1 MTPVDPGPR
10 PADDVPDPGPPP
22 PPSGP
27 GARGAA
33 GRAPRLAGRL
43 DAADVGGWRST
54 LGQGLVLARW
64 TAAELVAQRIDGF
77 AWIAWAAGATGLALF
92 GLSVPVDPGWPLI
105 ALGVLLVAGAVVGR
119 LGLAIAAWI
128 VRRLAL
134 PRRARHL
141 RGEVSAARGRLTDA
155 VAAAGIPV
163 SPWAAL
169 RFVVALALGRKPHAG
184 VAGRL
189 KDVALHL
196 DEVAEVHR
204 LRQALY
210 EAATPTGG
218 APGGSTAD
226 PDGR

>member
-1 MTPVDPGPR
+1 MTPADPVDPGPR
-10 PADDVPDPGPPP
+10 PSGGAPDPDPSPP
-22 PPSGP
+22 GP
-27 GARGAA
+27 GAQVSGA
-33 GRAPRLAGRL
+33 RAPRLAARL
-43 DAADVGGWRST
+43 DDADVGGWRST

-77 AWIAWAAGATGLALF
+77 AWMAWAAGATGLTLF
-92 GLSVPVDPGWPLI
+92 GLSAPVDPGWPLI
-105 ALGVLLVAGAVVGR
+105 ALGVLLVLGAVVGR
-119 LGLAIAAWI
+119 VGLAVAAWI

-155 VAAAGIPV
+155 LTEAGLPV

-184 VAGRL
+184 VAARL
-189 KDVALHL
+189 KEVALHL

-210 EAATPTGG
+210 EAAGP
-218 APGGSTAD
+218 AGGSTGGGG
-226 PDGR
+226 GR